1 MLRDKKASCN
11 YKSCMQFKQTDLGKV
26 PQIHSLAYSHQFLH
40 AQCPLWRQFC
50 FQWSFNFTASR
61 KCNAKK
67 KTFNTWNLSK
77 YHTKNTVYL
86 CIPPVS
92 KEEQRKMQ
100 YGNMKFQYKT
110 VILKVALLGNP
121 NHSSAELTAPDE
133 VTRSSNK
140 SRNQLSLFGS
150 PKQHWSHPQQI
161 SSWLILTQREG
172 EIHTQVSTA
181 NVPVQS
187 LGK

>member
-67 KTFNTWNLSK
+67 KLSTPGTFQSITQRIQCTCVSLRFPRRSKEKCNMATWNFNTKPWFWQL
-77 YHTKNTVYL
+77 HTL
-86 CIPPVS
+86 GIPI
-92 KEEQRKMQ
+92 
-100 YGNMKFQYKT
+100 T
-110 VILKVALLGNP
+110 
-121 NHSSAELTAPDE
+121 H
-133 VTRSSNK
+133 
-140 SRNQLSLFGS
+140 QLSWQLLMKSPDRPIRAGTSWACLDHQSNIEVIHNRFPHGS
-150 PKQHWSHPQQI
+150 S
-161 SSWLILTQREG
+161 
-172 EIHTQVSTA
+172 
-181 NVPVQS
+181 
-187 LGK
+187 